1 MPNGNFWV
9 GKGGFNYKRSCGSG
23 NRKNFALALITSQ
36 PADVNTKFIPGSG
49 VGASSISNRRAKLIH
64 STSCTA
70 EYPCSKLFAQLG
82 LQSSGGSN
90 NYALNWYLSYPITV
104 PTPPTNVVSVANNLV
119 SATVYFSLPVSN
131 GGTPITS
138 YTVTSSPGN
147 ISARGTSSPIVISG
161 LTPGVSY
168 TFRVVATNNKGDS
181 VPSSSS
187 NTITEPN
194 YSTVVLPLLYEAAP
208 GYFPGPPLPGITN
221 VGNNW
226 HVSMPPSSLLEYNLY
241 LELNAVISYNFGK
254 CTLIIN
260 ASNVSGNV
268 IIFYKTFDVNYQNYN
283 LAKSQPLVNGINVFT
298 ANSLYNGSTVVVQQ
312 FGVWATSESFIPATC
327 NLDGALVSYS
337 IPHP

>member
-70 EYPCSKLFAQLG
+70 EYPCSKSFAQLG

-104 PTPPTNVVSVANNLV
+104 PTPPINVVAVANNQV

-147 ISARGTSSPIVISG
+147 VSARGTSSPIVISG

-194 YSTVVLPLLYEAAP
+194 YSTVVLPFKYGNPSNTTIVNNNYHLN
-208 GYFPGPPLPGITN
+208 ITN
-221 VGNNW
+221 GSVKA
-226 HVSMPPSSLLEYNLY
+226 Y
-241 LELNAVISYNFGK
+241 LVYIEFNETTRPTYNFGT
-254 CTLIIN
+254 CNLIIN

-268 IIFYKTFDVNYQNYN
+268 VIFYKTFDGGYGSYN
-283 LAKSQPLVNGINVFT
+283 LAKSQVLVNGINVFT
-298 ANSLYNGSTVVVQQ
+298 VNSLYNGTTVAIQQIGIQANSTVLT
-312 FGVWATSESFIPATC
+312 AATC
-327 NLDGALVSYS
+327 NLDGAIVSYS
-337 IPHP
+337 NLYNP